1 LLLLRHSALRSKAN
15 TPQAGPSS
23 SGVARFAA
31 RYDRPARSSR
41 MRFRLKTSFL
51 TYAHDQIRGGLWYKP
66 TWWEAVQKVPP
77 TAVLPRLKKKF
88 IPRLRFIEDKLMR
101 EFTARNPSLKHVDER
116 SFARGRTSSVAS
128 EFVAEQLQHMRAD
141 TSEPQS
147 FDVASRWLVENGRR
161 VLRKVDPTLVG
172 GAEIDASVLPPQDV
186 FHKVLAI
193 QSELLK
199 NALDEEEALRRGQRQ
214 RELPPHR
221 TFLST
226 EEVHAIGQRVAR
238 RADPVFPVAPP
249 SPEYEYD
256 ELDKR
261 VFAEQAAA
269 AGAGA
274 DSTESVLDS
283 AEAQEEV
290 LESMLQRGPEPGS
303 AGGQLR

>member
-1 LLLLRHSALRSKAN
+1 
-15 TPQAGPSS
+15 
-23 SGVARFAA
+23 
-31 RYDRPARSSR
+31 
-41 MRFRLKTSFL
+41 
-51 TYAHDQIRGGLWYKP
+51 
-66 TWWEAVQKVPP
+66 
-77 TAVLPRLKKKF
+77 
-88 IPRLRFIEDKLMR
+88 
-101 EFTARNPSLKHVDER
+101 
-116 SFARGRTSSVAS
+116 
-128 EFVAEQLQHMRAD
+128 MRAD

-199 NALDEEEALRRGQRQ
+199 NALDEEEALRCVIAALHAQLRGVQGCSPELDCSWMLRVLKVGQMYTPFLGPISCLCRRGQRQ